1 MTIFNTI
8 GLAKSGDMK
17 DFYIKVV
24 DDTSESGE
32 FYILFSTNFR
42 DPSAEGYD
50 EIYFDIKDVYNRL
63 NELNVLWLLEKEGKN
78 DN

>member
-24 DDTSESGE
+24 DDTSESGG
-32 FYILFSTNFR
+32 FYILLSLMKQFL
-42 DPSAEGYD
+42 DPCIE
-50 EIYFDIKDVYNRL
+50 RL
-63 NELNVLWLLEKEGKN
+63 NSTKN
-78 DN
+78 TC